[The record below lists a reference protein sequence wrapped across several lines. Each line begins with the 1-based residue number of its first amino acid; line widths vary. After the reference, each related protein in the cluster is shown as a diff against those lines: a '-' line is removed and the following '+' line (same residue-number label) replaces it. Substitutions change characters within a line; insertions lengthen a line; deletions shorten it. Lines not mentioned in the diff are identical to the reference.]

1 MKNMGSGF
9 VLSGSRMGD
18 VSMGNKPLDN
28 GGGNDNRPMKI
39 SFRDK
44 VMDNIEKP
52 PVKEN
57 LAKIVYEDDNPMK
70 PMVIIEDSVFEGL
83 CAPWKDALMVKHIS
97 R

>member
-1 MKNMGSGF
+1 MGSGF